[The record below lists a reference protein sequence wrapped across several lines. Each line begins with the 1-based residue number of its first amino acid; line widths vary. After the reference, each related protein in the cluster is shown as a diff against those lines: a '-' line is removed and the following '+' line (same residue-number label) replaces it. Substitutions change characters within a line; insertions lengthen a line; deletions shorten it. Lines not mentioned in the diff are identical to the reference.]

1 MVEIA
6 SFITCFESAFLTSRS
21 DDMKHES
28 AHRTIFRVFAR
39 PSPGRLA
46 GRTRDPRRR
55 VRRAETGLR
64 LSGVG
69 LRSSAGCDETTE
81 RLSDD
86 ADGDWSA
93 WWLVSRLLMSTACA
107 SR

>member
-39 PSPGRLA
+39 PCRPAGGRSD
-46 GRTRDPRRR
+46 GTSTSRP
-55 VRRAETGLR
+55 ETGLR

>member
-1 MVEIA
+1 MRAHTTIFGLHVRRRPVG
-6 SFITCFESAFLTSRS
+6 RS
-21 DDMKHES
+21 DGTLDVAS
-28 AHRTIFRVFAR
+28 
-39 PSPGRLA
+39 G
-46 GRTRDPRRR
+46 D
-55 VRRAETGLR
+55 GLR
-64 LSGVG
+64 PSGVG

>member
-1 MVEIA
+1 MRA
-6 SFITCFESAFLTSRS
+6 HTALSSESSHVRVARPVGRSDTDTGPSTSR
-21 DDMKHES
+21 
-28 AHRTIFRVFAR
+28 
-39 PSPGRLA
+39 P
-46 GRTRDPRRR
+46 
-55 VRRAETGLR
+55 ETGLR